1 MGLSFPEKSL
11 WLQLVGLVAVF
22 GVYFATVLP
31 ATTTDVTPSQIAL
44 FVLVVVAL
52 ATLQAAGHIAI
63 AIADRRT
70 DTDERDR
77 IIALK
82 GTRNAAYVLATGVF
96 FSLCAALVIDG
107 NFAFMHILLGSWV
120 LAELVGIA
128 SQLMMYRRG
137 A

>member
-11 WLQLVGLVAVF
+11 WLQLVGLVVVF

-31 ATTTDVTPSQIAL
+31 AMTADVTPSQIAL
-44 FVLVVVAL
+44 FVLVVIAL
-52 ATLQAAGHIAI
+52 AALQAAGHIAI

-77 IIALK
+77 VIALK

-107 NFAFMHILLGSWV
+107 NSAFMHILLGSWV

-128 SQLMMYRRG
+128 SQLVMYRRG